1 MYAEQ
6 QLPVEEKNE
15 GTAWKACQAALRSPP
30 PPPRWCCAVR
40 QRTPTDTGALLPPPT
55 PPGAPVRAARAAVR
69 PSTPATRRD
78 EPAPARA
85 SPRAGPS
92 PAAGCSGRTS
102 RAEPASPHP
111 HPSGG
116 HPPHLSQPPPAPR
129 RPRQRRVRPYRR
141 AGSSSPAP
149 PWRRSPAAAGP
160 RSAPAAPGPGG
171 SRPPRAGSLHPLRA
185 SRRGTGARSC
195 HVYLHKKE
203 ETPRLPEIAA
213 AGLSSMQRGVGLAC
227 PRVSWWSVVS
237 VSPPPPAHTHGPAV
251 QNAAGRGIHGR
262 CCRGRRAA
270 GGGLLDGPKSRRRP
284 GSPATLRT
292 KQEALPTP
300 RGKKKEIMKK
310 N

>member
-6 QLPVEEKNE
+6 QLPVEGKNE

-237 VSPPPPAHTHGPAV
+237 VSPPPRRTRTAPRCRTPRAEASTGDAAV
-251 QNAAGRGIHGR
+251 AGELPEGGCWTGR
-262 CCRGRRAA
+262 KA
-270 GGGLLDGPKSRRRP
+270 GGAR
-284 GSPATLRT
+284 A
-292 KQEALPTP
+292 P
-300 RGKKKEIMKK
+300 RQR
-310 N
+310 